1 MQTEVGMTGVVWP
14 NVLLIHWIYCVGVAS
29 SIRKVA
35 LRLSLNGKKESKF
48 FLKKFLSFLLLLLL
62 SPSFPQWFFF
72 VFRTRVWNVT
82 RVFVSPPTCI
92 EWSERKT
99 TLTAVATAWNTPAV
113 LSSYFLSLLLPLS
126 FLFFCLFF
134 FFFTFLLLCVCFYF
148 EKRPRL
154 LLKARRQNTATI
166 SRMTRSFSAISFTH
180 RMYLYKE

>member
-1 MQTEVGMTGVVWP
+1 MQTEVGLTGVVWP

-72 VFRTRVWNVT
+72 VFKTRVWNVT

-113 LSSYFLSLLLPLS
+113 LSSYFLSQLPSLS
-126 FLFFCLFF
+126 CFRSRFCFSVFFSSSLLFFSCAFVSILKSDLDCCSKQDGK
-134 FFFTFLLLCVCFYF
+134 TQQQSLVWLDRFL
-148 EKRPRL
+148 P
-154 LLKARRQNTATI
+154 
-166 SRMTRSFSAISFTH
+166 
-180 RMYLYKE
+180 